1 MLLEPFLEGASLFA
15 EVAIFSGQARAVSM
29 RASKLR
35 RFQRGGAVLL
45 YQPQS
50 QPQPK
55 PHNHVQPLPC
65 LEERRTQLENS
76 CADDSSALLAVTRR
90 ALHCW

>member
-35 RFQRGGAVLL
+35 RFQRGGAILL
-45 YQPQS
+45 
-50 QPQPK
+50 
-55 PHNHVQPLPC
+55 N
-65 LEERRTQLENS
+65 
-76 CADDSSALLAVTRR
+76 
-90 ALHCW
+90 